1 MILYLLDTNICSDL
15 IKNPHGQTAQRLFEI
30 GIQHVGINW
39 VVEAELRFG
48 AKLKNSAKLTE
59 RVENFINEC
68 LFLDISLNLAE
79 HYADIR
85 TQLTQQGQLIGA
97 NDLWIAAHAR
107 STDMTLVTNN
117 VREFNRV
124 DGLKVENWL

>member
-1 MILYLLDTNICSDL
+1 MIHYLLDTNICSDL
-15 IKNPHGQTAQRLFEI
+15 IKNPHGQVAQRLFEVGVSHI
-30 GIQHVGINW
+30 GINW

-48 AKLKNSAKLTE
+48 AKLKGSIKLTE
-59 RVENFINEC
+59 RVDALIRELPVLEMQ
-68 LFLDISLNLAE
+68 SNLAE

-107 STDMTLVTNN
+107 SANVILVSHN
-117 VREFNRV
+117 VKEFQRV
-124 DGLKVENWL
+124 DGLKLENWL